1 MWRPRSN
8 VNCCVTGCKS
18 TYRTVSDSGQRLRF
32 FSFPAK
38 AYHAKRR
45 NDWIELVR
53 RARGDTDGTW
63 SPTKNSRI
71 CSKHFV
77 GHEKGEDPR
86 EVNYNPTIF
95 EPISKEQA
103 LHQKLYAFYTK
114 GGSKNAA
121 AGSTRKRP
129 SKKASKD
136 TKNSATETTVKKMLS
151 SVARTTATTAVTQP
165 PQKTVCKPASVDG
178 DLGTVTLDDF
188 LREWSTDP
196 FPKFVAPRLA
206 GNGKGGGGESK
217 EAADRKGF
225 ECPVCGDKYGCSRS
239 LRRHLSRRSFLARLP
254 CCKCR
259 SCHLAFNRC
268 TLIMRAQGCHIRAS
282 GATLSALGPGETL
295 VPVELSQD
303 GGGTPG
309 VAQDDVPMTVLEKV
323 LQNVVCSEC
332 FVELR
337 DASARE
343 DHFHPSRGNLLR
355 CASCPMLCTS
365 ECALRA
371 HRRLHLQRRPFV
383 CPECGLRTEE
393 PWAAFHRHVCLHCHH
408 FDRIVGYHCQLCP
421 ALLLDQNELAA
432 HIVDT
437 HSSALH
443 KCQACPMAFVSL
455 DNFHQ
460 HRKSVH
466 PKLRST
472 CWLILKCPL
481 CEAVFASSELLTSH
495 VGNHLERCGRSLFKC
510 TACDSL
516 QPTRA
521 DLIAHLE
528 KLHPGLH
535 EPSSLVAEERGFA
548 VAVVASSEGVVGAPY
563 SAGVKKEEVI
573 ELDDDDDGEDQDR
586 EEVIDEEA
594 VRLAREAKRQAVT
607 KTYSPKKKARSNSQN
622 SSQNSTSA
630 EEQLQPEA
638 GHTKNAAPNNNNNNA
653 RTCAKCA
660 FESDDPAV
668 FRKHIATH
676 RPANH
681 ETFQCPECGLCYVVE
696 PSLRKHLRGVH
707 RIVENAAE
715 DASSTAVAGNNAG
728 GACAGHRCSVCL
740 ATFDTERELKS
751 HTRTHG
757 MAFLKKVKASGN
769 A

>member
-95 EPISKEQA
+95 EPISQEQA
-103 LHQKLYAFYTK
+103 LHQKLYARLF
-114 GGSKNAA
+114 
-121 AGSTRKRP
+121 
-129 SKKASKD
+129 AS
-136 TKNSATETTVKKMLS
+136 
-151 SVARTTATTAVTQP
+151 RRQP
-165 PQKTVCKPASVDG
+165 DG

-206 GNGKGGGGESK
+206 GDGKGGGGESK

-295 VPVELSQD
+295 VPVELSPD
-303 GGGTPG
+303 GNGTPG
-309 VAQDDVPMTVLEKV
+309 VAQEDVPMTVLEKV

-393 PWAAFHRHVCLHCHH
+393 PWAAFPPPRLSPLPPLRPHRGLP
-408 FDRIVGYHCQLCP
+408 LP
-421 ALLLDQNELAA
+421 AVPRPAARSDSYISDPDVIRTRNLPIDELAA

-528 KLHPGLH
+528 KLHPGSH

-548 VAVVASSEGVVGAPY
+548 VAVVASSEGAAAGAPN
-563 SAGVKKEEVI
+563 STGIKKEASDTIGHDADSVI
-573 ELDDDDDGEDQDR
+573 
-586 EEVIDEEA
+586 
-594 VRLAREAKRQAVT
+594 
-607 KTYSPKKKARSNSQN
+607 Y
-622 SSQNSTSA
+622 
-630 EEQLQPEA
+630 
-638 GHTKNAAPNNNNNNA
+638 
-653 RTCAKCA
+653 
-660 FESDDPAV
+660 
-668 FRKHIATH
+668 
-676 RPANH
+676 
-681 ETFQCPECGLCYVVE
+681 
-696 PSLRKHLRGVH
+696 
-707 RIVENAAE
+707 
-715 DASSTAVAGNNAG
+715 
-728 GACAGHRCSVCL
+728 
-740 ATFDTERELKS
+740 
-751 HTRTHG
+751 
-757 MAFLKKVKASGN
+757 
-769 A
+769 